1 MPKLTVDGI
10 EVEVPAGATVM
21 QACEAA
27 GAEIPRFCYHER
39 LSIAGNCRMCLVD
52 VSPGPPKPQASCA
65 LPAADGQVVL
75 TTSAKTKKAREGV
88 MEFLLIN
95 HPLDCPICDQGGEC
109 DLQDQALAYGK
120 GHTRYHENK
129 RAVTE
134 KYMGPLIKTV
144 MTRCIHCTRCVRFA
158 EEIAGVEEIGAIGRG
173 ENMQITSYLEG
184 AVRSELS
191 GNVIDLCP
199 VGALTSKPYAFEAR
213 PWELKRTESIDVMDA
228 VGTNITVHTRGAA
241 VMRVTPRVNDDVNE
255 EWASDVTRF
264 AVDGLQRGR
273 LDAPYVRV
281 GGKLAKAAW
290 GQAFDAVRAALA
302 GVDGDDIAAVA
313 GDLADVEAMVAL
325 KDLLGTLGSTRH
337 ECRVDGAAVP
347 TGDRAHYLFNSGLA
361 GIERADVILLV
372 GTDPRHEAP
381 LVNTRVRKAVRKGGA
396 RVFNIGPAGDLTY
409 PVTQLGDDAAL
420 LADLPTAA
428 VEALATAERPAV
440 IVGMGVLAGKG
451 GAALLTK
458 VDALVAKFNLVR
470 DGWNGANL
478 LHTAASRV
486 GALNIGFVHDGGMAA
501 LATAPATV
509 VFNLGADEVDVPG
522 AFKVYIGHHG
532 DRGARTADV
541 ILPAAAYTEKSGTY
555 VNLEGRVQRGQRA
568 TFPPGEAREDWT
580 IFRAL
585 SAVLG
590 HPLPYDDLRALRGRI
605 AAEWPHLADEGLTL
619 AAWTAP
625 AASPEPVAQKGVG
638 TVTDTENAALPAET
652 LMIAGADFYRS
663 NAIARASATM
673 AECVRDIVEA
683 DEPQLEAAE

>member
-1 MPKLTVDGI
+1 MPKLTIDGI

-39 LSIAGNCRMCLVD
+39 LSIAGNCRMCLVE

-65 LPAADGQVVL
+65 LPAADGQVVS
-75 TTSAKTKKAREGV
+75 TRSPKTQKAREGV

-109 DLQDQALAYGK
+109 DLQDQSLAYGK
-120 GHTRYHENK
+120 GHTRYLENK

-134 KYMGPLIKTV
+134 KFMGPLIKTV

-173 ENMQITSYLEG
+173 ESMQITSYLEG

-228 VGTNITVHTRGAA
+228 VGTNITVHVRGRA

-273 LDAPYVRV
+273 LDAPYVRI
-281 GGKLAKAAW
+281 GGKLTKATW
-290 GQAFDAVRAALA
+290 GQAFDAVKAALA
-302 GVDGDDIAAVA
+302 GVGGNDIAAVA

-337 ECRVDGAAVP
+337 ECRVDGMAVSAAE
-347 TGDRAHYLFNSGLA
+347 RSHYRFNTGLA
-361 GIERADVILLV
+361 GIETADVILLA
-372 GTDPRHEAP
+372 GTDVRHDAP
-381 LVNTRVRKAVRKGGA
+381 LVNTRVRKAVRRGGA
-396 RVFNIGPAGDLTY
+396 RVFNVGPAFDLTY

-420 LADLPTAA
+420 LADLPAVV
-428 VEALATAERPAV
+428 VEALTEAQRPAM
-440 IVGMGVLAGKG
+440 IVGAGVRSDGLAAIG
-451 GAALLTK
+451 GLIER
-458 VDALVAKFNLVR
+458 FGLVR
-470 DGWNGANL
+470 DEWNGVNR

-486 GALNIGFVHDGGMAA
+486 GALDIGFVADGGMAA
-501 LATAPATV
+501 MVASPPKV
-509 VFNLGADEVDVPG
+509 IFNLGVDEVDVPG
-522 AFKVYIGHHG
+522 AFRVYIGHHG
-532 DRGARTADV
+532 DRGARSADV
-541 ILPAAAYTEKSGTY
+541 ILPAAAYTEKSGTF
-555 VNLEGRVQRGQRA
+555 VNLEGRVQRTARA

-590 HPLPYDDLRALRGRI
+590 QALPYDDLRSLRARI
-605 AAEWPHLADEGLTL
+605 AAEWPHLGQEGLMPVPWV
-619 AAWTAP
+619 APVAGEASAP
-625 AASPEPVAQKGVG
+625 AGPIVV
-638 TVTDTENAALPAET
+638 PAR
-652 LMIAGADFYRS
+652 DFYRS
-663 NAIARASATM
+663 NAVARASRTM
-673 AECVRDIVEA
+673 AECVEQIVEA
-683 DEPQLEAAE
+683 DEPALEAAE

>member
-1 MPKLTVDGI
+1 MPTLTVDGI

-65 LPAADGQVVL
+65 LPAADKMVVS
-75 TTSAKTKKAREGV
+75 TRSAKTQKAREGV

-120 GHTRYHENK
+120 GHTRYQENK

-158 EEIAGVEEIGAIGRG
+158 EEVAGVEEIGAIGRG

-191 GNVIDLCP
+191 GNIIDLCP

-213 PWELKRTESIDVMDA
+213 PWELKKTESIDVMDA

-241 VMRVTPRVNDDVNE
+241 VMRVTPRINDDVNE

-273 LDAPYVRV
+273 LDTPYVRV
-281 GGKLAKAAW
+281 GGKLQKASWA
-290 GQAFDAVRAALA
+290 QAFDAIKTALA
-302 GVDGDDIAAVA
+302 GVAGSEIAAVA
-313 GDLADVEAMVAL
+313 GDLCDVEAMVAL

-337 ECRVDGAAVP
+337 ECRVDGAAIP
-347 TGDRAHYLFNSGLA
+347 AADRAHYLFNTGLA
-361 GIERADVILLV
+361 QIERADVIVLV
-372 GTDPRHEAP
+372 GTNPRWEAP
-381 LVNTRVRKAVRKGGA
+381 LVNTRIRKAVRRGGA
-396 RVFNIGPAGDLTY
+396 KVFNIGPEVDLTY
-409 PVTQLGDDAAL
+409 PLMQLGDDAGVL
-420 LADLPTAA
+420 GDLPQ
-428 VEALATAERPAV
+428 VVIDALASAERPAV
-440 IVGMGVLAGKG
+440 IVGMGGMGSL
-451 GAALLTK
+451 GA
-458 VDALVAKFNLVR
+458 VHALVATHNLVR
-470 DGWNGANL
+470 DGWNGVNL

-486 GALNIGFVHDGGMAA
+486 GALDIGFVSDGGMPG
-501 LATAPATV
+501 LTATTPNV
-509 VFNLGADEVDVPG
+509 LFNLGVDEVEVAG
-522 AFKVYIGHHG
+522 GFTVYIGHHG
-532 DRGARTADV
+532 DRGVRTADV
-541 ILPAAAYTEKSGTY
+541 ILPAAAYTEKSGTW
-555 VNLEGRVQRGQRA
+555 VNLEGRVQRGARA
-568 TFPPGEAREDWT
+568 AFPPGDAREDWT

-590 HPLPYDDLRALRGRI
+590 QALPYDDLRALRTRI
-605 AAEWPHLADEGLTL
+605 AAEWPIFASEGATP
-619 AAWTAP
+619 AVWTAP
-625 AASPEPVAQKGVG
+625 AASAAAVSSGPFTLPVK
-638 TVTDTENAALPAET
+638 N
-652 LMIAGADFYRS
+652 FYLT

-673 AECVRDIVEA
+673 AECVDQIVNA

>member
-65 LPAADGQVVL
+65 LPAADKMVVS

-120 GHTRYHENK
+120 GHSRYHENK

-158 EEIAGVEEIGAIGRG
+158 EEVAGVEEIGAIGRG

-213 PWELKRTESIDVMDA
+213 PWELKKTESIDVMDA
-228 VGTNITVHTRGAA
+228 IGTNIVVHTRGAA
-241 VMRVTPRVNDDVNE
+241 VMRVTPRINDDVNE

-273 LDAPYVRV
+273 LDTPYVRI
-281 GGKLAKAAW
+281 GGKLQKASWA
-290 GQAFDAVRAALA
+290 QAFDAIKTALGGVA
-302 GVDGDDIAAVA
+302 GNDIAAVA
-313 GDLADVEAMVAL
+313 GNLCDVESMVAL
-325 KDLLGTLGSTRH
+325 KDLLGTIGSNRH
-337 ECRVDGAAVP
+337 ECRVDGAAIPVA
-347 TGDRAHYLFNSGLA
+347 DRSHYLFNTGLA
-361 GIERADVILLV
+361 QIERADVILLV
-372 GTDPRHEAP
+372 GTNPRWEAP
-381 LVNTRVRKAVRKGGA
+381 LVNTRIRKAVRRGGA
-396 RVFNIGPAGDLTY
+396 KVFNLGPDIDLTY
-409 PVTQLGDDAAL
+409 PVTQLGDDASVL
-420 LADLPTAA
+420 GNLPQA
-428 VEALATAERPAV
+428 VVDALASAERPAV
-440 IVGMGVLAGKG
+440 IVGTGGMGSL
-451 GAALLTK
+451 GA
-458 VDALVAKFNLVR
+458 VHALVAEHNLVR
-470 DGWNGANL
+470 DGWNGVNL

-486 GALNIGFVHDGGMAA
+486 GALEIGFVTDGGMAA
-501 LATAPATV
+501 LAASPPKLL
-509 VFNLGADEVDVPG
+509 FNLGVDEVEVSG
-522 AFKVYIGHHG
+522 GFTVYIGHHG
-532 DRGARTADV
+532 DRGVRTADV
-541 ILPAAAYTEKSGTY
+541 ILPAAAYTEKSGTW
-555 VNLEGRVQRGQRA
+555 VNLEGRVQRGARA
-568 TFPPGEAREDWT
+568 AFPPGEAREDWT

-590 HPLPYDDLRALRGRI
+590 HALPYDNLRALRTRI
-605 AAEWPHLADEGLTL
+605 AAEWPQFASDGP
-619 AAWTAP
+619 APAVWTAP
-625 AASPEPVAQKGVG
+625 QASGAPAPSGPF
-638 TVTDTENAALPAET
+638 TLP
-652 LMIAGADFYRS
+652 INNFYLT

-673 AECVRDIVEA
+673 AECVDQIVNA

>member
-10 EVEVPAGATVM
+10 EVEVPAGATVL

-39 LSIAGNCRMCLVD
+39 LSIAGNCRMCLVE

-65 LPAADGQVVL
+65 LPAADGQIVS
-75 TTSAKTKKAREGV
+75 TRSGKTQKAREGV

-109 DLQDQALAYGK
+109 DLQDQSLAYGK
-120 GHTRYHENK
+120 GHSRFHENK

-158 EEIAGVEEIGAIGRG
+158 EEVAGVEEIGAIGRG
-173 ENMQITSYLEG
+173 ESMQITSYLEG

-228 VGTNITVHTRGAA
+228 VGTNITVHTRGSA

-281 GGKLAKAAW
+281 GGKLARATWAEAFAAV
-290 GQAFDAVRAALA
+290 AAALA
-302 GVDGDDIAAVA
+302 GVSGDDIAAVA
-313 GDLADVEAMVAL
+313 GDLADVEAMVAC
-325 KDLLGTLGSTRH
+325 KDLLGQLGSTRH

-347 TGDRAHYLFNSGLA
+347 AGERSKYLFNSGIA
-361 GIERADVILLV
+361 GIERADVIVLV

-381 LVNTRVRKAVRKGGA
+381 LVNTRVRKAVRRGGA
-396 RVFNIGPAGDLTY
+396 QVFNVGPEFDLTY
-409 PVTQLGDDAAL
+409 PVTQLGNDAAL
-420 LADLPTAA
+420 LGTLPEA
-428 VEALATAERPAV
+428 VSDALTKAERPAI
-440 IVGMGVLAGKG
+440 IVGMGALAGTT
-451 GAALLTK
+451 AADGSPQSGEAMLSA
-458 VDALVAKFNLVR
+458 VHALVATFNLVR
-470 DGWNGANL
+470 DGWSGVNL

-486 GALNIGFVHDGGMAA
+486 GALDIGFTTDGGMAA
-501 LATAPATV
+501 LAATPPRV
-509 VFNLGADEVDVPG
+509 IFNLGVDEVDVPG
-522 AFKVYIGHHG
+522 AFQVYIGHHG
-532 DRGARTADV
+532 DRGVRTADV
-541 ILPAAAYTEKSGTY
+541 ILPAAAYTEKSGTF
-555 VNLEGRVQRGQRA
+555 VNLEGRVQRTARA

-590 HPLPYDDLRALRGRI
+590 QPLPYDDLRALRARI
-605 AAEWPHLADEGLTL
+605 AGEWSHLAEEGLMP
-619 AAWTAP
+619 AAWSEP
-625 AASPEPVAQKGVG
+625 AAGAVAAPSGSI
-638 TVTDTENAALPAET
+638 T
-652 LMIAGADFYRS
+652 LTPRDFYRA
-663 NAIARASATM
+663 NAVARASATM
-673 AECVRDIVEA
+673 AACIAEIVEA
-683 DEPQLEAAE
+683 DEPRLEAAE